1 MRKLILLILPALYL
15 GACTEPTPPP
25 PAPTTT
31 VHTHTTTKKKTEK
44 ADDFH
49 AVEKPATY
57 R

>member
-15 GACTEPTPPP
+15 GACTEPAPPP
-25 PAPTTT
+25 PPPKTTT
-31 VHTHTTTKKKTEK
+31 TTHHHHKKTEK

-49 AVEKPATY
+49 AVEKPQTY

>member
-25 PAPTTT
+25 PAPQQKTTT
-31 VHTHTTTKKKTEK
+31 HHHHTKTDK
-44 ADDFH
+44 AEDFH

>member
-1 MRKLILLILPALYL
+1 MRKLILVILPALYL

-25 PAPTTT
+25 PPPKTTT
-31 VHTHTTTKKKTEK
+31 HHEHTKKSEK
-44 ADDFH
+44 AEDFH

>member
-15 GACTEPTPPP
+15 GACTEPAPP

-31 VHTHTTTKKKTEK
+31 VTTTHHHHKKTQK
-44 ADDFH
+44 SDDFH
-49 AVEKPATY
+49 AVEKPQTY

>member
-15 GACTEPTPPP
+15 GACTETVVTTPPP
-25 PAPTTT
+25 KKT
-31 VHTHTTTKKKTEK
+31 VRTHTTKTDNAE
-44 ADDFH
+44 DFH

>member
-31 VHTHTTTKKKTEK
+31 VHHHTTKTEK
-44 ADDFH
+44 SDEFH